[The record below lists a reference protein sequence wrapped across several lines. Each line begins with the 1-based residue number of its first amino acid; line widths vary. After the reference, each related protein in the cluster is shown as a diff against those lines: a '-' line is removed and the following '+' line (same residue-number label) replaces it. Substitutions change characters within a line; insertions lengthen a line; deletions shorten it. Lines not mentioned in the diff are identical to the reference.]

1 MTTATKPRKR
11 VNLEKEL
18 IRRMEVL
25 NFLRNKFTLLTGR
38 MGKGKTLSCV
48 YLAYWLRELFGLP
61 VVQLQTN
68 VGLSEAFGAHSTLT
82 DREFLEQ
89 LILLTDIADEI
100 QEQGIVDQEAY
111 MDFAKKYRGLVLYKC
126 VLLVDEAQK
135 LVLSLRSSDRLALA
149 ISEFVQQMRHYKVTV
164 LAATGNPRN
173 LHRLVRDQVAFVSV
187 PDFNPYTRWYKLFFK
202 SDEGPIKIEIYGPDV
217 YPLYYSWSVAG
228 FSRVHIDRALN
239 RDTNDSVK
247 QRQAAK
253 ELKAGG

>member
-1 MTTATKPRKR
+1 MTTATRKK
-11 VNLEKEL
+11 VNLEKAL

-25 NFLRNKFTLLTGR
+25 NFMRNKFTLMTGR

-48 YLAYWLRELFGLP
+48 YLSYWMRELFGLP

-68 VGLSEAFGAHSTLT
+68 VGLTKTFGPHVTIT

-89 LILLTDIADEI
+89 LILLTDIAEEI
-100 QEQGIVDQEAY
+100 QEQGIEDQEAY
-111 MDFAKKYRGLVLYKC
+111 MDFAKAHRGLILYKC

-135 LVLSLRSSDRLALA
+135 LVLSLRSSDRLGLA

-164 LAATGNPRN
+164 FAATGNARN
-173 LHRLVRDQVAFVSV
+173 LHRLVRDQVAFVTT
-187 PDFNPYTRWYKLFFK
+187 PDFNPYTKWYKLFFK
-202 SDEGPIKIEIYGPDV
+202 SDEGPVKLEIYGPDV
-217 YPLYYSWSVAG
+217 YNLYYSWSVAG

-247 QRQAAK
+247 QKQATK
-253 ELKAGG
+253 ELAEKIG